1 MVKNCGSAFHAEI
14 ATKAYMDDLHQLAKT
29 TTNDKMKAKI
39 AELIQIWAHA
49 WANDP
54 SYRAVQD
61 TLKAMKDEGFKFPP
75 LQESGT
81 ALKEVMFSASTAP
94 TWLDGDA
101 CSKCYSAFGMIMR
114 KHHCRNC
121 GQVFCDKCS
130 SKSCPIP
137 KYGMNDDVRVCD
149 DCFDK
154 LNTTKPL
161 SRAPEAVSNIP
172 KDFGKAI
179 PTKASA
185 PVGKTEQELREEEE
199 LAMAL
204 ALSQSEAEARE
215 KSNHSYSSYPFTSS
229 TNNSTSSAA
238 TASSALSS
246 INSSAASA
254 SAGGAAAS
262 SISRLL
268 EETEED
274 PELSK
279 YLNREYWEQQKQ
291 RPRNTSPA
299 PSAPVTTTIQAAA
312 SPGVAGVPLATPASP
327 AIVHMSQEDEERER
341 ELQAFSTSLSNS
353 LEMFVNRMNSNK
365 IRGRP
370 IANDSSVQSLFI
382 AITNMHS
389 HLVKN
394 IQEEED
400 KRLYYESLQDKL
412 NEIKDSRAALD
423 ALREEYQEKKRR
435 DAEEMEAQRQQQMAR
450 KLEIMRQKKQEYLQY
465 QRQVA
470 LQQIQDQERE
480 LLLRKQQQKYAPV
493 VSMSQMPPTGTPVA
507 SWQPQPQPQQQPQAA
522 PVAPAL
528 HYSPMHIP
536 PSSYDPMVMATHGGH
551 PSQHTGLPPASAYVP
566 QAHMYNHPM
575 YQPVDVSGAM
585 HQPHSTGPLT
595 QVPMARLPTS
605 QAAMYTS
612 QPLTHLEQQQ
622 QQPPA
627 PAPVATEVPE
637 APLISFD

>member
-61 TLKAMKDEGFKFPP
+61 TLKTMKDEGFKFPP

-81 ALKEVMFSASTAP
+81 ALKEIMFSASTAP

-101 CSKCYSAFGMIMR
+101 CSKCYGAFTLIMR

-130 SKSCPIP
+130 SKVCPIP
-137 KYGMNDDVRVCD
+137 KYGMNTDVRVCD

-154 LNTTKPL
+154 LNTTKPM
-161 SRAPEAVSNIP
+161 SRAPEQISNVP
-172 KDFGKAI
+172 KDYGKAA
-179 PTKASA
+179 PAKASA

-199 LAMAL
+199 LEMAL
-204 ALSQSEAEARE
+204 ALSKSEAEARE
-215 KSNHSYSSYPFTSS
+215 KSNSSHSYPSYSFASQNNNPISS
-229 TNNSTSSAA
+229 TATPPSA
-238 TASSALSS
+238 SASS
-246 INSSAASA
+246 INSTAGASA
-254 SAGGAAAS
+254 SATTNL
-262 SISRLL
+262 SRLL
-268 EETEED
+268 DEPVDD

-299 PSAPVTTTIQAAA
+299 PSAPATTAIQPKVSTNVAAVTLT
-312 SPGVAGVPLATPASP
+312 SPASP
-327 AIVHMSQEDEERER
+327 AIAHMSQEDEERER
-341 ELQAFSTSLSNS
+341 ELQTFSTSLRNS

-423 ALREEYQEKKRR
+423 ALREEYREKKRR
-435 DAEEMEAQRQQQMAR
+435 DAEELEAQRQQQMAR

-470 LQQIQDQERE
+470 LQQLQDQERE

-493 VSMSQMPPTGTPVA
+493 ATM
-507 SWQPQPQPQQQPQAA
+507 PQAA
-522 PVAPAL
+522 PVTAWQPTSPQIAPTSAPVTSATAGPL
-528 HYSPMHIP
+528 PAHYSPMHV
-536 PSSYDPMVMATHGGH
+536 PSSPYGSIAPGH
-551 PSQHTGLPPASAYVP
+551 PSPHVAMPPASAYEQ
-566 QAHMYNHPM
+566 QAHMYNQQM
-575 YQPVDVSGAM
+575 YQPM
-585 HQPHSTGPLT
+585 HQAHPAGVQSQLPITR
-595 QVPMARLPTS
+595 VPQP
-605 QAAMYTS
+605 QATMYTNPP
-612 QPLTHLEQQQ
+612 QPHLEQQTV
-622 QQPPA
+622 PPA
-627 PAPVATEVPE
+627 PVQVPNEVPE